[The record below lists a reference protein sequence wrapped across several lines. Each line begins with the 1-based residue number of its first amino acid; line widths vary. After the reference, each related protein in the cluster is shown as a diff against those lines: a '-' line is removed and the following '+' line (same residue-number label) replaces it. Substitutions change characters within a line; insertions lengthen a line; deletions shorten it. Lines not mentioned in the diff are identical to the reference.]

1 MSEKQVRPD
10 LHSKMDVS
18 ARLVAAWGRVIAKV
32 GRGKFA
38 DSLQVDTK
46 TIGRTMAGPSLPEL
60 HTAFNSLLIDPTALD
75 EVADLY
81 GFEIRKKQANS
92 ASDMETI
99 AELSG
104 LVSEW
109 AAALADGNRDHTET
123 VKLAKRIRSVI
134 HRLNSLCAEADRLSG
149 LCD

>member
-1 MSEKQVRPD
+1 MTDFQVRPE
-10 LHSKMDVS
+10 LCSKMDVS

-46 TIGRTMAGPSLPEL
+46 TIGRAMAGPSLPEL

-81 GFEIRKKQANS
+81 GFEIRKKQAN
-92 ASDMETI
+92 AANDMETI
-99 AELSG
+99 GELSA
-104 LVSEW
+104 LLTDW
-109 AAALADGNRDHTET
+109 IAALADGRRDHTET
-123 VKLAKRIRSVI
+123 VKLAKRVRTVI
-134 HRLNSLCAEADRLSG
+134 HRLNSLCAEADRPTG
-149 LCD
+149 

>member
-1 MSEKQVRPD
+1 MIENQVRPT
-10 LHSKMDVS
+10 LHTKLDVS

-46 TIGRTMAGPSLPEL
+46 TIQRAMGGTSIPEL

-81 GFEIRKKQANS
+81 GFEIRKKQANT
-92 ASDMETI
+92 ANDMETI
-99 AELSG
+99 AELSA

-109 AAALADGNRDHTET
+109 IGALADGRRDHTET
-123 VKLAKRIRSVI
+123 VKLAKRIRTLI
-134 HRLNSLCAEADRLSG
+134 HRLNSLCAEADRLTG